1 MISFLVWQVKTG
13 YLSLKDGQR
22 DGELVRVQMSKES
35 LSLQREE
42 TFLVSPVEIDEVS
55 PLDWLSS
62 LVAYNSFLLDIFI
75 FDDHLSQNFHRFVT
89 LCWDTQSENAGL
101 WYLPKVSSVLNLTCY
116 IMLPSSYWL
125 ISAGFNLPPGSFWS
139 SYFKHVLS
147 QMYFSDALMVA
158 ITTSIIGKYSN
169 TIK

>member
-75 FDDHLSQNFHRFVT
+75 FDDHLSQISTDLLRYVGIHKVRMLVF
-89 LCWDTQSENAGL
+89 DTYQKC
-101 WYLPKVSSVLNLTCY
+101 PVS
-116 IMLPSSYWL
+116 
-125 ISAGFNLPPGSFWS
+125 
-139 SYFKHVLS
+139 
-147 QMYFSDALMVA
+147 
-158 ITTSIIGKYSN
+158 
-169 TIK
+169 